1 MPAKRCERM
10 KFKSSFYVIPA
21 NGICIVFRLW
31 RPALLRTVMKIT
43 TWGGK
48 DKQDGEDDEGEK
60 EEEMGME
67 RGRRSRISTWTPE
80 EGEQG
85 GWGDRIL

>member
-43 TWGGK
+43 WGGK

-60 EEEMGME
+60 EEEMRME
-67 RGRRSRISTWTPE
+67 RGRRSRIST
-80 EGEQG
+80 
-85 GWGDRIL
+85 